1 MPRKKA
7 ESNNRAVNGAG
18 SIRKKTVKRNGRNY
32 ECWEARCTTGFDP
45 ATGKQ
50 IQRSISGI

>member
-18 SIRKKTVKRNGRNY
+18 SIRKKTVKRNGRHY
-32 ECWEARCTTGFDP
+32 E
-45 ATGKQ
+45 
-50 IQRSISGI
+50 